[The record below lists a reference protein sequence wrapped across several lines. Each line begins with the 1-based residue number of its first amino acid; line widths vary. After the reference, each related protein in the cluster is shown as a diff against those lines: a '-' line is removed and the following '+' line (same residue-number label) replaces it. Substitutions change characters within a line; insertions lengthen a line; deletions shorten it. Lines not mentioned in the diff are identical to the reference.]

1 MFDEEDAQAKKAQ
14 EIVIGADLLSISV
27 DELKERIT
35 LLEEEIVRI
44 RTEIAAKQSSRDA
57 AESVFRS

>member
-1 MFDEEDAQAKKAQ
+1 MFDDEDARAKKAT
-14 EIVIGADLLSISV
+14 ELVIGADLSTISV

-35 LLEEEIVRI
+35 LLKEEIVRI
-44 RTEIAAKQSSRDA
+44 QAEIAAKQSSKDA

>member
-14 EIVIGADLLSISV
+14 EIVIGADLSSISV

-44 RTEIAAKQSSRDA
+44 RTEITAKQSSRDA

>member
-1 MFDEEDAQAKKAQ
+1 MFDDEDARAKKAT
-14 EIVIGADLLSISV
+14 ELVIGADLSTISV
-27 DELKERIT
+27 DELEERIT

-44 RTEIAAKQSSRDA
+44 RAEIAAKQSSRDA

>member
-1 MFDEEDAQAKKAQ
+1 MFDDEDARAKKAA
-14 EIVIGADLLSISV
+14 ELVVGADLSAISV

-35 LLEEEIVRI
+35 LLEEEIARI
-44 RTEIAAKQSSRDA
+44 QAEIAAKQSSKDA